1 MIRSNPLMH
10 KKKERTASMGNI
22 YAYVR
27 VSTLQQNEDRQVIA
41 MSEVQ
46 VPEKNIYVEKQ
57 SGKDFNRPMYRKLLK
72 RLKANDV
79 LYVKSIDRLGRNYDE
94 VLEQWRIL
102 TKQKGVDIVVLDMP
116 LLDTRRG
123 KDLLGTLIA
132 DLVLSLLS
140 YVSENERCAIRQRQK
155 EGIEAARRKGVRFG
169 RPQKVLPENFE
180 QIYMLWVNR
189 EINGNEAA
197 RLCDFSR
204 TTFYRKVKEMEES
217 I

>member
-1 MIRSNPLMH
+1 MH

-180 QIYMLWVNR
+180 QIYMLWMNR

-217 I
+217 TEKST

>member
-1 MIRSNPLMH
+1 MH

-180 QIYMLWVNR
+180 QIYMLWMNR

>member
-1 MIRSNPLMH
+1 MQ
-10 KKKERTASMGNI
+10 KKKGRTASMGSI

-46 VPEKNIYVEKQ
+46 VPGKNIYVEKQ

-169 RPQKVLPENFE
+169 RPQKTLPENFE
-180 QIYMLWVNR
+180 QIYMLWMNR

-204 TTFYRKVKEMEES
+204 TTFYRKVKEIEES
-217 I
+217 T

>member
-1 MIRSNPLMH
+1 
-10 KKKERTASMGNI
+10 MGNI

-94 VLEQWRIL
+94 VLEQWRVL

-155 EGIEAARRKGVRFG
+155 EGIEAARLKGVRFG

-180 QIYMLWVNR
+180 QICMRWMNK
-189 EINGNEAA
+189 EINGHEAA

-204 TTFYRKVKEMEES
+204 TTFYRKVKEIEES
-217 I
+217 T

>member
-1 MIRSNPLMH
+1 MH

-27 VSTLQQNEDRQVIA
+27 VSTLQQNEDRQMIA

-180 QIYMLWVNR
+180 QIYMLWMNR

-204 TTFYRKVKEMEES
+204 TTF
-217 I
+217 

>member
-1 MIRSNPLMH
+1 MH

-27 VSTLQQNEDRQVIA
+27 VSTLQQNEDRQMIA

-180 QIYMLWVNR
+180 QIYMLWMNR

>member
-1 MIRSNPLMH
+1 
-10 KKKERTASMGNI
+10 
-22 YAYVR
+22 
-27 VSTLQQNEDRQVIA
+27 

-180 QIYMLWVNR
+180 QIYMLWMNR

-217 I
+217 TEKST

>member
-1 MIRSNPLMH
+1 MSNV
-10 KKKERTASMGNI
+10 

-102 TKQKGVDIVVLDMP
+102 TKQKRVDIVVLDMP

-140 YVSENERCAIRQRQK
+140 YVSENERCEIRQRQK
-155 EGIEAARRKGVRFG
+155 EGIEAAKRKGIRFG
-169 RPQKVLPENFE
+169 RPKKILPDNFE
-180 QIYMLWVNR
+180 EIYMRWMKK
-189 EINGNEAA
+189 EINGSEAA
-197 RLCDFSR
+197 RLCNFSR
-204 TTFYRKVKEMEES
+204 TTFYRKVKEIEG
-217 I
+217 IKKTY